1 MRYIARLMMAIMTL
15 AIVTMAPVT
24 LQTADDFYTENE
36 ILNAARGFFGDTS
49 GGLAAAVEKIFGE
62 LGKPNSYISGE

>member
-1 MRYIARLMMAIMTL
+1 MMAIMTL

-36 ILNAARGFFGDTS
+36 ILNVARGFFGETS

-62 LGKPNSYISGE
+62 WGKPNSYISGE